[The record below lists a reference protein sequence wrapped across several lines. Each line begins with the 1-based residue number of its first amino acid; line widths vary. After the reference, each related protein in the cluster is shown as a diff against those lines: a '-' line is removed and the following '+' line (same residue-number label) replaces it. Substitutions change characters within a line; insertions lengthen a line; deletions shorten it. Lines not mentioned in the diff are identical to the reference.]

1 MNIHI
6 PDELEDD
13 PDAQRVV
20 QKLIDKVPAF
30 MQLRRD
36 GAKLEATKTGGD
48 NCHVR
53 LYDGAIDHDH
63 LRRGQ

>member
-1 MNIHI
+1 MQLRI
-6 PDELEDD
+6 PEEIQDD

-20 QKLIDKVPAF
+20 QKLINKVPAL
-30 MQLRRD
+30 MQLQRD
-36 GAKLEATKTGGD
+36 GARLEATKTAGD

-63 LRRGQ
+63 VRRKR